1 MSFLIDFTNFKPSNK
16 LYGGNAGLKKGVIY
30 NGKNYLIKFPQET
43 SNFQNVEISFTTSPL
58 SEYIGSHIYQILGY
72 KAHNTILGFFYNEKI
87 LRKQVVVACED
98 FTEDGKLR
106 LLDYESIKNNY
117 SDELQAKL
125 ITLNENLPKYKSS
138 GLSQHSIKIEEIILQ
153 FKENEIFKNKPEII
167 DLFWD
172 MLVIDCIINN
182 NDRNKNNWGLL
193 YDSINHIYD
202 IAPVYDNGAS
212 FVSKHTDDKLLGIM
226 STEEKMKNSV
236 LNGMCYYTID
246 NELLN
251 FKKFFR
257 RLKEKS
263 LDSELILATNRVLA
277 KFREHWDEIS
287 EFIKKIPNE
296 DQSLVVITDVQKEF
310 FIKSMKIRLNDIF
323 NANL

>member
-1 MSFLIDFTNFKPSNK
+1 MSFLIDFTKSKSNNK

-30 NGKNYLIKFPQET
+30 NNKNYLIKFPQET

-72 KAHNTILGFFYNEKI
+72 EAHNTILGFFYNEKI
-87 LRKQVVVACED
+87 SRKQVVVACED
-98 FTEDGKLR
+98 FTNNGKFKLI
-106 LLDYESIKNNY
+106 DYESIKNNY
-117 SDELQAKL
+117 SDELQALL
-125 ITLNENLPKYKSS
+125 ITLNENLPNYKSS

-153 FKENEIFKNKPEII
+153 FQENEIFKQNSQII

-193 YDSINHIYD
+193 YDLENETYLL
-202 IAPVYDNGAS
+202 APVYDNGAS
-212 FVSKHTDDKLLGIM
+212 FVSKHTDEKLLRIM

-246 NELLN
+246 NELMN
-251 FKKFFR
+251 FKKFFIK
-257 RLKEKS
+257 LEEKS
-263 LDSELILATNRVLA
+263 LDTNFKIAVDRVLN
-277 KFREHWDEIS
+277 KFREKWEEIQ
-287 EFIKKIPNE
+287 EFINKIPRE
-296 DQSLVVITDVQKEF
+296 DQSLIVITDVQKEF
-310 FIKSMKIRLNDIF
+310 FIKSMKIRLNQIF
-323 NANL
+323 DANI

>member
-1 MSFLIDFTNFKPSNK
+1 MSFLIDFTKSKSNNK

-30 NGKNYLIKFPQET
+30 NNKNYLIKFPQET

-58 SEYIGSHIYQILGY
+58 SQYIGSHIYQILGY
-72 KAHNTILGFFYNEKI
+72 EAHNTILGFFYNEKI
-87 LRKQVVVACED
+87 SRKQVVVACED
-98 FTEDGKLR
+98 FTNNGKFKLI
-106 LLDYESIKNNY
+106 DYESIKNNY
-117 SDELQAKL
+117 SDELQALL
-125 ITLNENLPKYKSS
+125 ITLNENLPNYKSS

-153 FKENEIFKNKPEII
+153 FQENEIFKQNSQII

-193 YDSINHIYD
+193 YDLENETYLL
-202 IAPVYDNGAS
+202 APVYDNGAS
-212 FVSKHTDDKLLGIM
+212 FVSKHTDEKLLRIM

-251 FKKFFR
+251 FKKFFIK
-257 RLKEKS
+257 LEEKS
-263 LDSELILATNRVLA
+263 LDTNFKIAVDRVLN
-277 KFREHWDEIS
+277 KFREKWEEIQ
-287 EFIKKIPNE
+287 EFINKIPRE
-296 DQSLVVITDVQKEF
+296 DQSLIVITDVQKEF
-310 FIKSMKIRLNDIF
+310 FIKSMKIRLNQIF
-323 NANL
+323 DANI